1 MRRHLMTSPASA
13 LVVLAVLLMQGGAFG
28 APEDYD
34 TDTINQFVE
43 DNGLEELEDAL
54 NEFNDA
60 TSGTRP
66 HPPG

>member
-13 LVVLAVLLMQGGAFG
+13 LVVLAVLLMHGGAFG
-28 APEDYD
+28 EYEDYD
-34 TDTINQFVE
+34 FS
-43 DNGLEELEDAL
+43 GLEDAL
-54 NEFNDA
+54 NEYYDA